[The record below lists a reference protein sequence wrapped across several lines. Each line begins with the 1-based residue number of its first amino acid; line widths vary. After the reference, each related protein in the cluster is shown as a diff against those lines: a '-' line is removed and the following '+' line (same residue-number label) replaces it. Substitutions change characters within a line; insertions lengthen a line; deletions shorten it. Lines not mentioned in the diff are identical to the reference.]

1 MTALLLA
8 STSRY
13 RRELLERLGLP
24 LETARPEVD
33 ETPASGEAPRAL
45 AIRLAAAKA
54 AEVAGRHP
62 GRWVIG
68 SDQVA
73 DLNGVPLG
81 KPGDVAGAHAQ
92 LGAMSG
98 QTVAFHTAVC
108 LRRDAQ
114 ELAHCDLTQV
124 RFRPLEAAEIARY
137 VAAEQPLDCA
147 GSFKCEGLGITL
159 FEAIETSDP
168 TALIGLPLIGLS
180 GLLRQAGY
188 RLP

>member
-1 MTALLLA
+1 MTPLLLA

-33 ETPASGEAPRAL
+33 ETPGPGEAPQAV
-45 AIRLAAAKA
+45 AVRLARAKA
-54 AEVAGRHP
+54 EAVARLHP

-73 DLNGVPLG
+73 ELNGAPLG
-81 KPGDVAGAHAQ
+81 KPGTVEGAQAQ
-92 LGAMSG
+92 LAAMSG
-98 QTVAFHTAVC
+98 QVVAFHTAVS
-108 LRRDAQ
+108 LVRDGEAL
-114 ELAHCDLTQV
+114 ETCDLTRV
-124 RFRPLEAAEIARY
+124 HFRALSPAEIGRY

-159 FEAIETSDP
+159 FDAIENRDP
-168 TALIGLPLIGLS
+168 TALIGLPLIAVS
-180 GLLRQAGY
+180 QLLRQAGY
-188 RLP
+188 TLP